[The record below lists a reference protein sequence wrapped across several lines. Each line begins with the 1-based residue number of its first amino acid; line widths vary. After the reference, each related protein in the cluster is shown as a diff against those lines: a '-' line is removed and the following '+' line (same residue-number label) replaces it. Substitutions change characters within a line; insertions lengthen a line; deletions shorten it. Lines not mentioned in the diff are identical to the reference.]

1 MEKANTR
8 YVVEKFVKRRD
19 SVAPEVVELIDQSFE
34 RLVRYGGCR
43 NGRWFVR
50 EEVAIVR
57 RRQLRP

>member
-1 MEKANTR
+1 MNRR

-19 SVAPEVVELIDQSFE
+19 SVAPEVVELIDQSFK
-34 RLVRYGGCR
+34 RLFCYGSRR